1 MAALPASAC
10 SLRREQ
16 LSLVEG
22 ARRKR
27 VRCAHSRAG
36 LCDSRLMVML
46 GRRWGAVVAVS
57 GLALLVGCIGPTTA
71 AAPCPRSPYQ
81 QRKTLV
87 IAHAG
92 GEGLGPA
99 NTLEAMRLSRAAGAD
114 VNDADVHLTKDG
126 VLVAIHDDTVDA
138 TTDGTGLV
146 IDKTLAELRKLD
158 AGSHFK
164 DSAGG
169 FPFRSK
175 GVTIPTIEDVLTQFP
190 GVLTSLEFKDNSG
203 PSPQIMCD
211 LLRRTGRESSVYVSS
226 DTDPPIEEFKK
237 LCPEVTT
244 TVTDAMVPIMLAA
257 QKSGARWCSPVPI
270 GQPPYSADRRPTRES
285 LKWSHDHG
293 LANFTWTVD
302 DQATLR
308 YLAGIGMD
316 AIYTRFPDVARKIV
330 DEVAAAH

>member
-1 MAALPASAC
+1 
-10 SLRREQ
+10 
-16 LSLVEG
+16 
-22 ARRKR
+22 
-27 VRCAHSRAG
+27 
-36 LCDSRLMVML
+36 MVTR
-46 GRRWGAVVAVS
+46 GPRWGSVVAVS
-57 GLALLVGCIGPTTA
+57 GLGLLVGCSGPATAA
-71 AAPCPRSPYQ
+71 AAPCPRSAYQ
-81 QRKTLV
+81 QTKMLV

-164 DSAGG
+164 DPAGG
-169 FPFRSK
+169 FAFRGK
-175 GVTIPTIEDVLTQFP
+175 GVTIPTIEDLLTKFP
-190 GVLTSLEFKDNSG
+190 GVLTSLEFKDDSG
-203 PSPQIMCD
+203 PAPQIMCD
-211 LLRRTGRESSVYVSS
+211 LLRKTGRTSSVYMSS

-237 LCPEVTT
+237 LCPEVAT
-244 TVTDAMVPIMLAA
+244 TVTDAMVPILLAA
-257 QKSGARWCSPVPI
+257 EKSGTPWCSPVPI
-270 GQPPYSADRRPTRES
+270 GQPPYSPDRRPTRKS

-293 LANFTWTVD
+293 LATFTWTID
-302 DQATLR
+302 DPATLR

-316 AIYTRFPDVARKIV
+316 AVYTRFPDVARKIV
-330 DEVAAAH
+330 DEVAADH

>member
-1 MAALPASAC
+1 
-10 SLRREQ
+10 
-16 LSLVEG
+16 
-22 ARRKR
+22 
-27 VRCAHSRAG
+27 
-36 LCDSRLMVML
+36 MVIR
-46 GRRWGAVVAVS
+46 GRRWGSVVAVS
-57 GLALLVGCIGPTTA
+57 GLGLLVGCSGPTTA

-114 VNDADVHLTKDG
+114 VNDADVHLTKDR

-158 AGSHFK
+158 AGLHFK

-169 FPFRSK
+169 FPFRGK

-203 PSPQIMCD
+203 PAPQIMCD
-211 LLRRTGRESSVYVSS
+211 LLHKTGRASSVYVSS

-257 QKSGARWCSPVPI
+257 EKSGARWCSPVPI
-270 GQPPYSADRRPTRES
+270 GQPPYSADRRPTLES

-293 LANFTWTVD
+293 LANFTWTID
-302 DQATLR
+302 DPSTLR

-316 AIYTRFPDVARKIV
+316 AVYTRFPDVARKIV
-330 DEVAAAH
+330 DEVAAGH

>member
-1 MAALPASAC
+1 M
-10 SLRREQ
+10 
-16 LSLVEG
+16 V
-22 ARRKR
+22 
-27 VRCAHSRAG
+27 SRW
-36 LCDSRLMVML
+36 
-46 GRRWGAVVAVS
+46 RRWGSFGAVS
-57 GLALLVGCIGPTTA
+57 GLGLLVGCSGPATA

-81 QRKTLV
+81 QTKTLV

-114 VNDADVHLTKDG
+114 VNDADMHLTKDG

-146 IDKTLAELRKLD
+146 IDKTVNELQELD

-164 DSAGG
+164 DAAGG
-169 FPFRSK
+169 FPFRGK

-203 PSPQIMCD
+203 PAPQVLCD
-211 LLRRTGRESSVYVSS
+211 LLRKTRRTSSVYISS
-226 DTDPPIEEFKK
+226 DTDPPVEEFKQ

-257 QKSGARWCSPVPI
+257 QKSGTPWCSPVPI

-285 LKWSHDHG
+285 LTWSHDHG
-293 LANFTWTVD
+293 LANFTWTID
-302 DQATLR
+302 DPATLR

-316 AIYTRFPDVARKIV
+316 AIYTRFPDVARRIV
-330 DEVAAAH
+330 DEVAAGR